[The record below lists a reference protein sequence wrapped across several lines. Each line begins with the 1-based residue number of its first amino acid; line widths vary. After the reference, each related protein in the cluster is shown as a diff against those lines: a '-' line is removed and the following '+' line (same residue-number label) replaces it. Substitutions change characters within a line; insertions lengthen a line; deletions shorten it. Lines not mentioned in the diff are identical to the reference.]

1 MSAEAKAV
9 VAGVSTLAAQTSP
22 QTATD
27 ATNTIKKE
35 PPPETLDSIKTRRFI
50 LASFWTIVVLIG
62 LPIWIYTT
70 TVPRATLPLDVMNQ
84 WATGEACQFEFPLH
98 VALEADRPED
108 NQELARLVQ
117 TSLDGNGASTM
128 YHLQVAPGGTLD
140 RTPAVTVKLTSDPAE
155 KGVKVTAQRYDP
167 ILDIHHAPTTNTGLA
182 PLANTVAAEL
192 RKTFQEEQSLLT
204 HLLLNAGRQ
213 VPNMQRSQETLD
225 LMNQRSMRTFKYA
238 PTYHI
243 TFSLF
248 SGDASPAAWEIKTA
262 LDEYLQP
269 LLSSF
274 SAISS
279 FTVDTQVQLYA
290 SLPPSMQG
298 PTLDEKTRQWT
309 LEKSD
314 LSGFINAAEWPLSPS
329 IGAGPTIN
337 FVLYVPSEKQRPLT
351 LKENGGTSWL
361 IPQWGGVQILNPTSA
376 QIKRGSLNK
385 DDLQSVVLTF
395 AEQLVTLLGL
405 PKTPSSLPIQLGALT
420 RERAASLILSASS
433 TLGAL
438 SRLTLKLTSIAI
450 PDSVAQSVDKTIS
463 HLDHACKDLRNA
475 RYSSALKHAR
485 TAEAEAEQ
493 AFFEPSM
500 VGQVYFPDEHKV
512 AVYVPMLGPMAVP
525 LIMALLKELKKLRQ
539 K

>member
-1 MSAEAKAV
+1 MSVEM
-9 VAGVSTLAAQTSP
+9 STLAAQSAP
-22 QTATD
+22 QTATS
-27 ATNTIKKE
+27 TTKTQ
-35 PPPETLDSIKTRRFI
+35 PPPETSDSIKTRRYI
-50 LASFWTIVVLIG
+50 LTSFWVIIALLG

-70 TVPRATLPLDVMNQ
+70 TVPRATLPLHVMNQ
-84 WATGEACQFEFPLH
+84 WANGQACQFEFPLH
-98 VALEADRPED
+98 VAIESERPQD
-108 NQELARLVQ
+108 NQQLARLVQ
-117 TSLDGNGASTM
+117 HTLDDHDVSALH
-128 YHLQVAPGGTLD
+128 HLRITPGGQLD
-140 RTPAVTVKLTSDPAE
+140 KRPAVTVKLTGDAALTRE
-155 KGVKVTAQRYDP
+155 HVKVKTQRYDP
-167 ILDIHHAPTTNTGLA
+167 VLEIRHAPLSGSPHASGLM
-182 PLANTVAAEL
+182 PLASIIAAEL
-192 RKTFQEEQSLLT
+192 RNMFEEEQSMLTDLLI
-204 HLLLNAGRQ
+204 NAGRQ
-213 VPNMQRSQETLD
+213 VPNVKRSQETIDMLS
-225 LMNQRSMRTFKYA
+225 QRSMRTFKYA
-238 PTYHI
+238 PTYHL

-248 SGDASPAAWEIKTA
+248 SGDASPAAWEIKAA
-262 LDEYLQP
+262 LDEYLKP

-290 SLPPSMQG
+290 SLSPSMQG
-298 PTLDEKTRQWT
+298 PTLDEKSKQWT

-337 FVLYVPSEKQRPLT
+337 FVLYVPSEKQRPLI

-361 IPQWGGVQILNPTSA
+361 IPQWGGVQILNPTSN
-376 QIKRGSLNK
+376 QIKRGGLTK
-385 DDLQSVVLTF
+385 DDLQPVMLTF

-405 PKTPSSLPIQLGALT
+405 PKIPSSLPIQLGTLT

-463 HLDHACKDLRNA
+463 HLDQACNDLRNA
-475 RYSSALKHAR
+475 RYASALEHAR
-485 TAEAEAEQ
+485 TAENEAEQ

-525 LIMALLKELKKLRQ
+525 LVMALLKELKKLRQ